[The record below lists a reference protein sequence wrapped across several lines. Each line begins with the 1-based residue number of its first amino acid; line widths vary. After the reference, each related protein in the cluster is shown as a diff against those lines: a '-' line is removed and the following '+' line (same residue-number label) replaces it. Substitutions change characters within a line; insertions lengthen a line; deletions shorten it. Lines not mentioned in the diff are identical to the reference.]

1 MISTPDI
8 MPTMLA
14 MCNLEKFIPE
24 GIHGHNY
31 APLFKEENTETIVR
45 PEGALYIQNMDGEK
59 DKDGKVISYFP
70 RSRGI
75 KTHKYTLALYID
87 RENKLTKT
95 LLFDDEKDPYQL
107 NNLSL
112 DENKQAVEEL
122 LALMGKQLKEIN
134 DPWYKEQILSDMVK
148 Y

>member
-1 MISTPDI
+1 
-8 MPTMLA
+8 
-14 MCNLEKFIPE
+14 
-24 GIHGHNY
+24 
-31 APLFKEENTETIVR
+31 
-45 PEGALYIQNMDGEK
+45 MDGEK

-134 DPWYKEQILSDMVK
+134 DP
-148 Y
+148 